1 MTKAELL
8 SLLSIAGLS
17 LACIIM
23 TILFIISV
31 IGYDA
36 MKEILKDFDEIGS
49 KDDDDKGDIHNV
61 NY

>member
-1 MTKAELL
+1 MTTEQLL

-17 LACIIM
+17 LACIVI

-36 MKEILKDFDEIGS
+36 MKEILKGVDD
-49 KDDDDKGDIHNV
+49 KDDDNDDIHKV

>member
-1 MTKAELL
+1 MTTQQLL

-17 LACIIM
+17 LACIVI
-23 TILFIISV
+23 TILFMVSI

-36 MKEILKDFDEIGS
+36 MVEILKGFDEADK
-49 KDDDDKGDIHNV
+49 KDDTDDDIHKV

>member
-1 MTKAELL
+1 MTKTELL

-17 LACIIM
+17 LACIVI
-23 TILFIISV
+23 TILFMVLI

-36 MKEILKDFDEIGS
+36 MKEIFKGI
-49 KDDDDKGDIHNV
+49 DDKSDDKGDIHKA

>member
-1 MTKAELL
+1 MTKPELL

-17 LACIIM
+17 FACIII

-36 MKEILKDFDEIGS
+36 IVEILKDFDDTGN
-49 KDDDDKGDIHNV
+49 KDDDNDIHKV

>member
-17 LACIIM
+17 LACIII
-23 TILFIISV
+23 TILFIISA

-36 MKEILKDFDEIGS
+36 IVEILRDFDDVGN
-49 KDDDDKGDIHNV
+49 KDDDNDIHKV

>member
-17 LACIIM
+17 LACIII
-23 TILFIISV
+23 TILFIVSV

-36 MKEILKDFDEIGS
+36 MKETLRDFDDKS
-49 KDDDDKGDIHNV
+49 DDNDDIHKV

>member
-17 LACIIM
+17 LACIVI

-36 MKEILKDFDEIGS
+36 MKEILKGVDD
-49 KDDDDKGDIHNV
+49 KDDAGKKDKDDIHKV

>member
-17 LACIIM
+17 LACIII

-36 MKEILKDFDEIGS
+36 IVEILRDFDDTGN
-49 KDDDDKGDIHNV
+49 KDDDNDIHKV

>member
-17 LACIIM
+17 LACIVI
-23 TILFIISV
+23 TILFIMSV

-36 MKEILKDFDEIGS
+36 MVEILKDFDKKDVD
-49 KDDDDKGDIHNV
+49 KDDIHKV